1 MNMYS
6 LIHENLKDVFQL
18 KLCQTAVNVD
28 HMIFSLILTSFFESA
43 PKQI

>member
-6 LIHENLKDVFQL
+6 LIHENLKGGSSA
-18 KLCQTAVNVD
+18 QTLSVNVD